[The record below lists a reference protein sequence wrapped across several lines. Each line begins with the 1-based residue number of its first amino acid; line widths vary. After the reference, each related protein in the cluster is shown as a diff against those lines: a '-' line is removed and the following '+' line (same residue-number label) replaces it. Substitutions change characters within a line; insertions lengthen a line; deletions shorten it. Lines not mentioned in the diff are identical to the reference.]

1 MKRVDLVKVEHNV
14 KIGDKC
20 EYIEP
25 NVTEDSIFYADGEA
39 IGFYL
44 TKMPEKMC
52 KLADLANKELRSEN
66 VPKTEMSR
74 GPQGNKKDKLERL
87 KIGKELVVQFS
98 AILGGVPPKP
108 HMRRPYATISS
119 VHGVKTAQTFIKA
132 MLLLAKESEQLIK
145 EIIPSQYEKQVE
157 LFKDVPEKWRFANL
171 FTSSISNYN
180 ISAPFHRDTGNIVG
194 AVNVI
199 ICKKFNSKGGDLHIP
214 DYGATIGQQDNSILV
229 YPAWRNVHGVTPI
242 LPTLEG
248 GYRNS
253 LVFYPL
259 KAFIGIE

>member
-1 MKRVDLVKVEHNV
+1 MKRIDLIKVEHKV

-259 KAFIGIE
+259 KAFVGIE